1 MIYLSFVCVNTW
13 YYWVSKLGSWVTLI
27 FFFNPENIFETFPN
41 PEILRDASHLT
52 RT

>member
-1 MIYLSFVCVNTW
+1 MVYFQFKDEPLSRIFTR
-13 YYWVSKLGSWVTLI
+13 SWVTLI
-27 FFFNPENIFETFPN
+27 FFLNPENIFETFPN